1 MPDNKWNNPE
11 LHECIERIV
20 GRYWSEAFIL
30 LDKVLSNDPNDPEY
44 SANTVY
50 HCLENVVTFQNLY
63 YGEKIPNVADYLRN
77 NGYSEEDITLLDQ
90 QRADE
95 KCRCPWIED

>member
-20 GRYWSEAFIL
+20 KRYWSETIIF
-30 LDKVLSNDPNDPEY
+30 LDNVLTDDPDDPEY

-50 HCLENVVTFQNLY
+50 RCFEDIITFRNLY
-63 YGEKIPNVADYLRN
+63 YGENIPNVAEYLRSI
-77 NGYSEEDITLLDQ
+77 GYSEEDITLLDQ

-95 KCRCPWIED
+95 KRRCPWIED